1 MLIAQHPP
9 SGDQVM
15 LASPEAGPGS
25 NALPPGLPPSLVAA
39 MREPVLLIAAIEW
52 ALARDVLAVPVPVLA
67 IEHDATLGLLLHA
80 EGSRFPL
87 PAMPPLCVAAI
98 AFTDEGEAAL
108 RIAIDQAPGGETVPA
123 IARMQPGDAMG
134 LATAV
139 VSGTTAVLRRQA
151 ALLTGSLRSLG
162 QMRAAHEDHQ
172 GRLAQ
177 LEAYVA
183 RDNRQDFDEVFA
195 EQPAGGEDAAIR
207 LGRGANLGGLNQL
220 LPIASRGVSAIA
232 LHLDAAPAM
241 RDAVLVVRLTSL
253 EDGQERAA
261 WRLTADRLKAGWQV
275 LGLERALTGLSRT
288 LRLAVEVPEGTL
300 ALSLGGN
307 QPLPAFRVSGED
319 GTALAPRSL
328 AFRVWTGLPGVMPP
342 VTGID
347 HAEGSE
353 DLGQGWEEV
362 PVLPDSIELSRDGAS
377 ATRRALDDDSLPCD
391 PARAGVTLG
400 RMAGALPAGTL
411 VAQATGRIVGEAT
424 EPVEFAL
431 AAATTAAAALDLSGQ
446 DRPAIGWSGWVM
458 ADEDGLAPLR
468 LFQAEGTEAR
478 DLFVLTRRMPGA
490 EGTPPRARI
499 GGLRATVAAA
509 QAGQVQARE
518 APATGATPSSL
529 APLVEEADETEVADA
544 FVPARDFRGT
554 GFHSLEGGG
563 DRTWRWLGADVN
575 LKLDNVSRHA
585 TRIEVLI
592 AATAPGLTEGAITC
606 SVNGVP
612 TRANFATT
620 ADGGDGGLTALIPLP
635 QAARRRDRS
644 VVLDLAFGRAH
655 QPPGDGRVLSVACT
669 GLRISA

>member
-9 SGDQVM
+9 SGDQAP
-15 LASPEAGPGS
+15 LASSGAAAAGPR
-25 NALPPGLPPSLVAA
+25 APALPPSLVAA

-52 ALARDVLAVPVPVLA
+52 SLARDVLAVPVPVLA

-98 AFTDEGEAAL
+98 AFTEEGEAAL
-108 RIAIDQAPGGETVPA
+108 RLAIDHAPGGDTVPA
-123 IARMQPGDAMG
+123 VARMQPGDAMG

-151 ALLTGSLRSLG
+151 ALLAGSLRSLG
-162 QMRAAHEDHQ
+162 QMRAAHDDHQ

-195 EQPAGGEDAAIR
+195 EEPAGGEDAAIR
-207 LGRGANLGGLNQL
+207 LGRGANLGALAQL

-232 LHLDAAPAM
+232 LHLDAAPES

-253 EDGQERAA
+253 EDGQDRAT
-261 WRLTADRLKAGWQV
+261 WRLPAGRLKAGWQV

-288 LRLAVEVPEGTL
+288 LRLTVEVPEGTL

-319 GTALAPRSL
+319 GAPLAPRSL

-342 VTGID
+342 VTAID

-353 DLGQGWEEV
+353 DLGKGWEEV
-362 PVLPDSIELSRDGAS
+362 PVLPESIELSRDGAS

-411 VAQATGRIVGEAT
+411 VAQATGRIVGEVT

-431 AAATTAAAALDLSGQ
+431 AAATTAAAALDLSCQ
-446 DRPAIGWSGWVM
+446 DGAAIGWSGWIM

-468 LFQAEGTEAR
+468 LFQAEDAGPR

-490 EGTPPRARI
+490 QGTPPRARI
-499 GGLRATVAAA
+499 GSLRATVAAA
-509 QAGQVQARE
+509 QAGQAADRL
-518 APATGATPSSL
+518 AFPDPL
-529 APLVEEADETEVADA
+529 APLVEEADETEVAQA
-544 FVPARDFRGT
+544 FLAARDFRGT
-554 GFHSLEGGG
+554 GFHALEGAG

-612 TRANFATT
+612 TRANFART
-620 ADGGDGGLTALIPLP
+620 AEDGSGEAGLTALIPLP

-655 QPPGDGRVLSVACT
+655 QPPGDSRVLSVACT

>member
-9 SGDQVM
+9 SGDQAL
-15 LASPEAGPGS
+15 LAFSGAGAAGANAP
-25 NALPPGLPPSLVAA
+25 ALPASLVAA
-39 MREPVLLIAAIEW
+39 MREPVLLIAAVEW
-52 ALARDVLAVPVPVLA
+52 GLARDVLAVPVPVLA
-67 IEHDATLGLLLHA
+67 IEHDPAAGLLLHA
-80 EGSRFPL
+80 EGNRFPL
-87 PAMPPLCVAAI
+87 PALPPLCVAAI
-98 AFTDEGEAAL
+98 AFTDDGEAAL
-108 RIAIDQAPGGETVPA
+108 RLAIDTAPGGDTVPA

-151 ALLTGSLRSLG
+151 AMLTGSLRSLS

-172 GRLAQ
+172 SRLAQ

-183 RDNRQDFDEVFA
+183 RDNRQDFDQVFA
-195 EQPAGGEDAAIR
+195 EEPAGGEDAAIR
-207 LGRGANLGGLNQL
+207 IGRGANLGGLTQL

-232 LHLDAAPAM
+232 LHLDAAPTD
-241 RDAVLVVRLTSL
+241 RDALLVVRLTSL
-253 EDGQERAA
+253 EDGQERAT
-261 WRLTADRLKAGWQV
+261 WRLPTARLKPGWQV

-288 LRLAVEVPEGTL
+288 LRLSVEVPEGTI

-307 QPLPAFRVSGED
+307 QPLPAFRVNGED
-319 GTALAPRSL
+319 GMPLAPRSL

-347 HAEGSE
+347 HAEGSD

-362 PVLPDSIELSRDGAS
+362 SLLPEAIELSRDGAT

-411 VAQATGRIVGEAT
+411 VAQANGRIVGEVT
-424 EPVEFAL
+424 EPVDFAI
-431 AAATTAAAALDLSGQ
+431 AAATTAAEALDLARHDTPS
-446 DRPAIGWSGWVM
+446 IGWSGWVM

-468 LFQAEGTEAR
+468 LFQAEGAGPR
-478 DLFVLTRRMPGA
+478 DLFVLTRRVAGA

-509 QAGQVQARE
+509 QAAGAAAEQ
-518 APATGATPSSL
+518 PAMPSPL
-529 APLVEEADETEVADA
+529 APVVTEADETEVAEA
-544 FVPARDFRGT
+544 FLPARDFRGT
-554 GFHSLEGGG
+554 GFHALEGSGEHS
-563 DRTWRWLGADVN
+563 WRWLGADVN
-575 LKLDNVSRHA
+575 LKLDTVSRHA

-592 AATAPGLTEGAITC
+592 AAVVPGLTEGSITC
-606 SVNGVP
+606 AVNGVP
-612 TRANFATT
+612 TRANVAGT
-620 ADGGDGGLTALIPLP
+620 AEAGLTVVIPLP
-635 QAARRRDRS
+635 QAARRRDRT
-644 VVLDLAFGRAH
+644 VVLDLAFGRAQ
-655 QPPGDGRVLSVACT
+655 QPPGDSRTLSVACT